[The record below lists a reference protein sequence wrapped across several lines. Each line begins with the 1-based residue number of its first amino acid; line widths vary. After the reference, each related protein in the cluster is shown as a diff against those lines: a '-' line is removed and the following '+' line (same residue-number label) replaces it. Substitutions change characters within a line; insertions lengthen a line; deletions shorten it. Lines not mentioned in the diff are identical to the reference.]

1 MPAVTSNDAADGRMW
16 ARFFELYEALPRG
29 GPGDPESARRALS
42 LMTGLSAHPRILDL
56 GCGPGRGSVALA
68 ELTGGHVTAFDLHL
82 PFVTGQSLAARRER
96 LADCVLPVCAD
107 MGAAPFAEAS
117 FDLVWSEGALYSIGF
132 RNGLDACR
140 RLAKPGGYIAVT
152 EAVWLVPDPPEEIHR
167 WWTAEYPD
175 IASIEEK
182 AAVVASAG
190 FDMVGRFTLPP
201 AAWREHYYAPLRE
214 RAAALRQAWANDD
227 AGRAVLAQVDTEI
240 AMCERWG
247 HTYGYEFF
255 VARRAAAAS

>member
-1 MPAVTSNDAADGRMW
+1 M
-16 ARFFELYEALPRG
+16 
-29 GPGDPESARRALS
+29 
-42 LMTGLSAHPRILDL
+42 
-56 GCGPGRGSVALA
+56 
-68 ELTGGHVTAFDLHL
+68 
-82 PFVTGQSLAARRER
+82 TGQSLAARRER

-140 RLAKPGGYIAVT
+140 RLA
-152 EAVWLVPDPPEEIHR
+152 
-167 WWTAEYPD
+167 
-175 IASIEEK
+175 IEEK